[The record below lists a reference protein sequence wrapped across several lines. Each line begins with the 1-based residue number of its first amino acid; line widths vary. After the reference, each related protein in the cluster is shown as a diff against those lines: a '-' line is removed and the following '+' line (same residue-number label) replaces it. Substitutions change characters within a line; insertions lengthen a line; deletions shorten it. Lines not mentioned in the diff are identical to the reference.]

1 MWDAG
6 TPPFEKD
13 NDMADN
19 AAHRRA
25 AREHQKATGDSYTR
39 SLRQV
44 DSHTGGDLDGH
55 YRWRVSADFD
65 PVAASDRDVQAWT
78 EALGDLGPGGR
89 LRCGPRDTQV
99 SAYLG
104 SFPAALAL
112 LARTHAVIGAGPS
125 NLLLYREVLPGRHK
139 LVRRLVER
147 RIAAGVG
154 GAPRDASDE
163 WAESPSAIAE
173 FLPILIECGL
183 DGDDDQDYFVSKPWK
198 WSFEH
203 ELWDV
208 AGSPT
213 PPEVTRGARGGR
225 QWMTPE
231 AWNHFQELVSAYWDE
246 PASFTTAMGDMHYH
260 LSTGSD
266 IADPEPDEEA

>member
-1 MWDAG
+1 
-6 TPPFEKD
+6 
-13 NDMADN
+13 MADN

-44 DSHTGGDLDGH
+44 DSRAGGDLDGH

-99 SAYLG
+99 WAYLG

-112 LARTHAVIGAGPS
+112 LARAHAVIGAGPS
-125 NLLLYREVLPGRHK
+125 SLLLSREVLPGRHK
-139 LVRRLVER
+139 LLRRLVER
-147 RIAAGVG
+147 RITAGVG

-163 WAESPSAIAE
+163 WAESQPAIVE

-183 DGDDDQDYFVSKPWK
+183 DEDDQDYFVSKPWK
-198 WSFEH
+198 WSFER
-203 ELWDV
+203 ELWEA

-213 PPEVTRGARGGR
+213 PPGGGGFGVGVAGR

-266 IADPEPDEEA
+266 IGVPEPGEEP